1 MLKNT
6 LEASQLQ
13 IPGDRLVCHCFG
25 HTREEIE
32 RDYLENGRS
41 LILERV
47 KMEKKAG
54 GCQCAT
60 KSPSGK

>member
-1 MLKNT
+1 M
-6 LEASQLQ
+6 Q